1 MTFIEPLDLER
12 ILINNLAGS
21 VEIFMFIAFIA
32 IGAITTA
39 DFFPAI
45 YLLTVVIAGMIAA
58 NAMTKIITRWL
69 IITFHFK
76 NIKIKYKIW
85 ALYNL

>member
-1 MTFIEPLDLER
+1 MTFVEPLDLQR

-32 IGAITTA
+32 IGAMTAMMKIPRSITLALFGLFAVILA

-45 YLLTVVIAGMIAA
+45 YLLTVVIAGMIAT
-58 NAMTKIITRWL
+58 NAMAKIVTR
-69 IITFHFK
+69 
-76 NIKIKYKIW
+76 
-85 ALYNL
+85 

>member
-1 MTFIEPLDLER
+1 MTFVEPLDLQR

-21 VEIFMFIAFIA
+21 TEIFMFIAFIA
-32 IGAITTA
+32 IGATTAMLKIPRLASMVLLGLFAVMFA

-58 NAMTKIITRWL
+58 NATAKLITR
-69 IITFHFK
+69 
-76 NIKIKYKIW
+76 
-85 ALYNL
+85 

>member
-1 MTFIEPLDLER
+1 MTFVEPLDLQR

-32 IGAITTA
+32 IGAMTAMMRIPKSITLILFGLFTIILA
-39 DFFPAI
+39 DYFPAI

-58 NAMTKIITRWL
+58 NAMSKIVTR
-69 IITFHFK
+69 
-76 NIKIKYKIW
+76 
-85 ALYNL
+85 